1 LAPKLYLYFLANN
14 LAMLMFMANDTI
26 AMLIEPLKTKG
37 SIFSGGTLGTGKLI
51 IKVGLNYL
59 FIINNS

>member
-1 LAPKLYLYFLANN
+1 
-14 LAMLMFMANDTI
+14 MFMANDTI